1 MPRFRMAHK
10 CSDALQPSSASWAD
24 GRTARVA
31 CTPRVPMLLSRSAV
45 ETVNGSSCGKR
56 PNVESGGTATPG
68 RQDLRVGRALRPQE
82 VRSLHPPPGDPFRP
96 LRLGARAAGPL
107 PALLTLRRALV
118 WQRNEPQL
126 QPAVDPRQAARGRP
140 AGAASSSTTRR
151 CQRACLRLAVVVHA
165 RVRAA
170 SSVVA

>member
-1 MPRFRMAHK
+1 MAHK
-10 CSDALQPSSASWAD
+10 CWRALQPSSASRAER
-24 GRTARVA
+24 RTINCALARYV
-31 CTPRVPMLLSRSAV
+31 CVHESWSAIK
-45 ETVNGSSCGKR
+45 TINGSRCGK
-56 PNVESGGTATPG
+56 PPSVESAGTPTPG
-68 RQDLRVGRALRPQE
+68 RQDLPVGRALRAQE
-82 VRSLHPPPGDPFRP
+82 VRCLHPSSGDPSRP
-96 LRLGARAAGPL
+96 LWLGACTAGPL

>member
-1 MPRFRMAHK
+1 MAHK
-10 CSDALQPSSASWAD
+10 CWDALQPSSASWAD
-24 GRTARVA
+24 RRTAPCTRTRRMRV
-31 CTPRVPMLLSRSAV
+31 CRSWSAV
-45 ETVNGSSCGKR
+45 EIMNGSSCGKR
-56 PNVESGGTATPG
+56 LSVESAGTATPG
-68 RQDLRVGRALRPQE
+68 RQDLPVGRALRAQE
-82 VRSLHPPPGDPFRP
+82 VRCLHPSPGDPPRP
-96 LRLGARAAGPL
+96 LWLGVRTADPL

-151 CQRACLRLAVVVHA
+151 CQRACSRLAVVVHA

>member
-1 MPRFRMAHK
+1 MAHK
-10 CSDALQPSSASWAD
+10 CSGAAQPSSASWAD

-31 CTPRVPMLLSRSAV
+31 WTPRVPMLLSRSAV
-45 ETVNGSSCGKR
+45 ETVNGSRCGKR

-68 RQDLRVGRALRPQE
+68 RQDLPVGRALRAQE
-82 VRSLHPPPGDPFRP
+82 VRCLHPSPGDPPRP
-96 LRLGARAAGPL
+96 LRLGVRTADPL

-126 QPAVDPRQAARGRP
+126 QPAVEPRQAARGRP

-151 CQRACLRLAVVVHA
+151 FQRACSRLTVVLHA
-165 RVRAA
+165 RVTAA
-170 SSVVA
+170 SSAVA

>member
-1 MPRFRMAHK
+1 MPRFRDGWI
-10 CSDALQPSSASWAD
+10 CWGALQPSSASRAER
-24 GRTARVA
+24 RTINCALARYV
-31 CTPRVPMLLSRSAV
+31 CVHESWSAV
-45 ETVNGSSCGKR
+45 RIMNGSRCGK
-56 PNVESGGTATPG
+56 PPSVESAGTATPG
-68 RQDLRVGRALRPQE
+68 RQDLRVGRALRAQE

-126 QPAVDPRQAARGRP
+126 QPAVDPRQAARRRP

-170 SSVVA
+170 SSVVT

>member
-1 MPRFRMAHK
+1 MAHK
-10 CSDALQPSSASWAD
+10 CWRALQPSSASRAER
-24 GRTARVA
+24 RTINCALARYV
-31 CTPRVPMLLSRSAV
+31 CVHESWSAI
-45 ETVNGSSCGKR
+45 ETINGSSCGN
-56 PNVESGGTATPG
+56 PSSVESAGTATPG

-170 SSVVA
+170 SSVVV

>member
-1 MPRFRMAHK
+1 MAHK
-10 CSDALQPSSASWAD
+10 CWGALQPSTASWAD
-24 GRTARVA
+24 RRTAPCTRTRRV
-31 CTPRVPMLLSRSAV
+31 RVCRSWSAV
-45 ETVNGSSCGKR
+45 ETINGSRCGKH
-56 PNVESGGTATPG
+56 PDVESAGTATPG
-68 RQDLRVGRALRPQE
+68 RQDLRVGRALRAQE

-118 WQRNEPQL
+118 WQRNEPQI